1 MGYFKTTDEA
11 SDNMPTMTETD
22 SRRDILESF
31 YIDLA
36 DDNIECSDDGLH
48 EWADAYATNAT
59 VYYADALAHFA
70 GWVFWSEDGSVAADQ
85 IEDMGGAD
93 LLGDDLSPTAYVTRY
108 TALALY
114 LQATWA
120 VTEALTADGFDIAD
134 LAHD

>member
-1 MGYFKTTDEA
+1 MGYFKTTEAA
-11 SDNMPTMTETD
+11 SDTMPTMTETD

-36 DDNIECSDDGLH
+36 DNNIDCSDDGLH
-48 EWADAYATNAT
+48 EWADSYATNAT
-59 VYYADALAHFA
+59 IYYADALAHFA
-70 GWVFWSEDGSVAADQ
+70 GWVFFSLDGDVAADQ
-85 IEDMGGAD
+85 IADMGGAEI
-93 LLGDDLSPTAYVTRY
+93 LGDDLSPAAYVTRY

-120 VTEALTADGFDIAD
+120 VTAALTADGFDISD